1 MAQARFAGDDLWR
14 ARCVSPTESMGRSLL
29 LLLALVASAAG
40 LQVGGALAARPARVR
55 AASPVT
61 MGNNAPDGPFTP
73 VVKLG
78 KLVLGDQLLNKVRGK
93 AITIHSQ
100 LITEFCQDYGV
111 QPKTRGGLI
120 KKAKNV
126 GAALGFLS

>member
-1 MAQARFAGDDLWR
+1 M
-14 ARCVSPTESMGRSLL
+14 VGRSLL
-29 LLLALVASAAG
+29 ALLLALVASAAG

>member
-1 MAQARFAGDDLWR
+1 MTRAGNVDVTILPRRRQGEIVPD
-14 ARCVSPTESMGRSLL
+14 PF
-29 LLLALVASAAG
+29 LALG
-40 LQVGGALAARPARVR
+40 LRDHVQAYLKRRCLINV
-55 AASPVT
+55 
-61 MGNNAPDGPFTP
+61 TP

>member
-1 MAQARFAGDDLWR
+1 MGARSRRAGAC
-14 ARCVSPTESMGRSLL
+14 ARRRRSRW
-29 LLLALVASAAG
+29 A
-40 LQVGGALAARPARVR
+40 
-55 AASPVT
+55 
-61 MGNNAPDGPFTP
+61 NAPDGPFTP